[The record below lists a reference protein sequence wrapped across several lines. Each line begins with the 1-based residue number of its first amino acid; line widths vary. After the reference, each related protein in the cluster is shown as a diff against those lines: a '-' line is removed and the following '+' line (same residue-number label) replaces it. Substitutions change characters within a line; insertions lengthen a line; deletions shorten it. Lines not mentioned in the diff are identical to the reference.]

1 MVGMKLLLA
10 SFLHPRMHE
19 FFDGEVLYIND
30 AVKNMDGAPFVEQER
45 QTLVECGQP
54 TTEVSVAE
62 LSNEEFNALLE
73 RCSGV
78 YVASGESF
86 VLLEALK
93 RDGNDRLLASAVKAG
108 LPYAGS
114 SAGAVIACPTIEYVR
129 PMDEPAEDSNLTD
142 FTGLG
147 LVGHCI
153 IPHAQGTLK
162 PYPASMI
169 GDMVQRYA
177 ADYQLLLLRDGQAL
191 LVDDD
196 GEHLV

>member
-1 MVGMKLLLA
+1 MKLLLA
-10 SFLHPRMHE
+10 SFLHPKLE
-19 FFDGEVLYIND
+19 TFFDGEVLYIND
-30 AVKNMDGAPFVEQER
+30 AATNMSGVPFVEQER
-45 QTLVECGQP
+45 QALASCGRP
-54 TTEVSVAE
+54 TTEVSVAD
-62 LSNEEFNALLE
+62 LSGEEFRALLD

-93 RDGNDRLLASAVKAG
+93 RHSKDKLLADAVREG

-114 SAGAVIACPTIEYVR
+114 SAGAVIAGPTIAHIP
-129 PMDEPAEDSNLTD
+129 PMDEPAEDLDPTD
-142 FTGLG
+142 FTALG
-147 LVGHCI
+147 LVEHCI

-169 GDMVQRYA
+169 GGMVETSA
-177 ADYQLLLLRDGQAL
+177 ADYPLLLLRDGQAL
-191 LVDDD
+191 LVDDN